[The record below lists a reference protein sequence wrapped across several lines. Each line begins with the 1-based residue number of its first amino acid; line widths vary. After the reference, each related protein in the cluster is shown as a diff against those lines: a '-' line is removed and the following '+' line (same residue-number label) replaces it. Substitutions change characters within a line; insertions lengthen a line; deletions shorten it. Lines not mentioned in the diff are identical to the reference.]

1 MLEALKHSLIESL
14 KLIPFLFLT
23 YLFMEFLEH
32 KAGDRTEKFIKR
44 SGRFG
49 PVVGSLLGAVPQ
61 CGFSAA
67 AAGLYSGRLITVGTL
82 LAIFLSTSDEMLPML
97 ISGNAGAVKILK
109 ILGIKVVV
117 GALVG
122 FIADLILSLTVKEK
136 KHVHIGEMCEDEHCH
151 CEKGILRGAISHTLK
166 ISIFVFAISFALHAA
181 MHLIGEDNIAA
192 FIMSKPLL
200 SNVLAGIIGLIPNCA
215 ASVAI
220 TTLYLDG
227 LISAGAMLSGLL
239 VSAGV
244 GVLVLFR
251 VNDKLKNNLFILLTL
266 FIVGVLSGILVDVT
280 GLSGI
285 LGI

>member
-1 MLEALKHSLIESL
+1 MLDALEHSLIESL

-32 KAGDRTEKFIKR
+32 RAGDKTEKFIRR
-44 SGRFG
+44 SGKLG
-49 PVVGSLLGAVPQ
+49 PLVGALLGAVPQ

-67 AAGLYSGRLITVGTL
+67 AAGLYSGRVISVGTL
-82 LAIFLSTSDEMLPML
+82 LAIFLSTSDEMLPIL
-97 ISGNAGAVKILK
+97 VSGNAGAVKILK
-109 ILGIKVVV
+109 ILGIKIVI

-122 FIADLILSLTVKEK
+122 FVADAVIGVAFKKKE
-136 KHVHIGEMCEDEHCH
+136 HVHIGEICEDEHCH

-166 ISIFVFAISFALHAA
+166 IAVFVFIISFALHFGIHA
-181 MHLIGEDNIAA
+181 IGEDKIAA
-192 FIMSKPLL
+192 FIMSKPIL

-220 TTLYLDG
+220 STLYLDG

-239 VSAGV
+239 VGAGV

-251 VNDKLKNNLFILLTL
+251 VNDKLKNSIFILFSLFLAGTL
-266 FIVGVLSGILVDVT
+266 FGILFDLL
-280 GLSGI
+280 GLAAIIGI
-285 LGI
+285 

>member
-1 MLEALKHSLIESL
+1 MLDALEHSLIESL

-32 KAGDRTEKFIKR
+32 RAGDKTEKFIRR
-44 SGRFG
+44 SGKLG
-49 PVVGSLLGAVPQ
+49 PLVGALLGAVPQ

-67 AAGLYSGRLITVGTL
+67 AAGLYSGRVISVGTL
-82 LAIFLSTSDEMLPML
+82 LAIFLSTSDEMLPIL
-97 ISGNAGAVKILK
+97 VSGNAGAVKILK
-109 ILGIKVVV
+109 ILGIKIVI

-122 FIADLILSLTVKEK
+122 FVADAVIGVAFKKKE
-136 KHVHIGEMCEDEHCH
+136 HVHIGEICEDEHCH

-166 ISIFVFAISFALHAA
+166 IAVFVCIISFALHFGIHA
-181 MHLIGEDNIAA
+181 IGEDKIAA
-192 FIMSKPLL
+192 FIMSKPIL

-220 TTLYLDG
+220 STLYLDG

-239 VSAGV
+239 VGAGV

-251 VNDKLKNNLFILLTL
+251 VNDKLKNSIFILVSLFLAGTL
-266 FIVGVLSGILVDVT
+266 FGILFDLF
-280 GLSGI
+280 GLAALIGI
-285 LGI
+285 